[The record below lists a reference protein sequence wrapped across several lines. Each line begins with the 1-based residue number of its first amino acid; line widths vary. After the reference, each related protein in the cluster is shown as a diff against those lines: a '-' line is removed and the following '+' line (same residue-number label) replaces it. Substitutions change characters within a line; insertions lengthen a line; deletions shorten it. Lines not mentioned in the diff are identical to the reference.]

1 MATKEKILEI
11 LVGET
16 GSVNQAMLSEKLGEP
31 ISSFTTQLGRMVQQG
46 LLEKNEQKEYTV
58 TEEGRSSALRAA
70 EAAKLAGFIPP
81 DETLIPTEESL
92 KTTEYQQFIEMGRIT
107 GVVPMA
113 LIAQVANHIWRGGDF
128 RDLTWVWKG
137 LTEMGIRP
145 DLAQRWFH
153 SWRSAL
159 HQAVPAE
166 LANVVGLP
174 QTTAEKATAK
184 GEAAGK
190 GKRDYILGPNDA
202 PLYVGE
208 GLGDMDYEDAV
219 RLSTVRAAAL
229 ARGVPQGQLGQPA
242 TPGTMADEVIKIIN
256 AFKETMGPQTKGKSY
271 IVKPGEEGYVVEEV
285 EEGKPTLIATP
296 GKGNTNPSPSFL
308 IDSQGNVQEIAPGH
322 PVVIKQAAPPSS
334 PPAKT
339 YIVRQTAEGMVAE
352 EFDVGKPIII
362 NAPLPSPG
370 SNLPPMLPFPVIGD
384 DGQPVYDKDGKPV
397 YANIE
402 PMMKW
407 MGFQSDQRRA
417 EERHQALMA
426 TAKTFREHVG
436 DLAMGMKAAA
446 EEKKLGSKPPAPP
459 QAQTFECVD
468 CHTTISLPA
477 GWAGENV
484 KCPVPS
490 CGREYTKE
498 ELLGT

>member
-1 MATKEKILEI
+1 MATKEQILEI

-16 GSVNQAMLSEKLGEP
+16 GPTNQAMLSEKLGEP

-70 EAAKLAGFIPP
+70 EAAKAAGLGTGA
-81 DETLIPTEESL
+81 ETLEPTEESL
-92 KTTEYQQFIEMGRIT
+92 KTTEYQQFLEMGRVT

-113 LIAQVANHIWRGGDF
+113 LIAQVATHIWRGGDF
-128 RDLTWVWKG
+128 RNLVWVWKG
-137 LTEMGIRP
+137 LTDMGIRS
-145 DLAQRWFH
+145 DLAQRWWH
-153 SWRSAL
+153 SWRSFL
-159 HQAVPAE
+159 RQAVPEE
-166 LANVVGLP
+166 LAGVVSPP
-174 QTTAEKATAK
+174 QTLAEKATAK

-190 GKRDYILGPNDA
+190 GKRDYIIGPNDT

-208 GLGDMDYEDAV
+208 GLGDLDYEDAV

-229 ARGVPQGQLGQPA
+229 ARGVPQGQPGQPT
-242 TPGTMADEVIKIIN
+242 TPASMADEAIKIIN
-256 AFKETMGPQTKGKSY
+256 AVKDTMGPQAKGKSY

-296 GKGNTNPSPSFL
+296 GRGNTNPSPSFFV
-308 IDSQGNVQEIAPGH
+308 DSDGSIEELAPGK
-322 PVVIKQAAPPSS
+322 PLVIMKQPPPPSS
-334 PPAKT
+334 PGKT
-339 YIVRQTAEGMVAE
+339 FIVRQTAEGMVAE

-362 NAPLPSPG
+362 NAPAPSQG
-370 SNLPPMLPFPVIGD
+370 ASLPPMLPFPVIGD

-417 EERHQALMA
+417 DERHQALMGL
-426 TAKTFREHVG
+426 AKTVKENLG
-436 DLAMGMKAAA
+436 DGVTALKKAA
-446 EEKKLGSKPPAPP
+446 EERKPGGTKAPATEQPQMYECGQCHEKFGVPP
-459 QAQTFECVD
+459 GE
-468 CHTTISLPA
+468 
-477 GWAGENV
+477 WASV
-484 KCPVPS
+484 ACPG
-490 CGREYTKE
+490 CKTKYTRE
-498 ELLGT
+498 ELLGS